1 MAHLPTVAIIG
12 RPNTG
17 KSTLF
22 NRIVGRRQAIVSDI
36 PGTTRDHIASVMK
49 EEDIPYLLIDTGG
62 MGGGTEDKA
71 MEDDVHAQSLLAIE
85 HADVILFTVNSREEL
100 TASDFEV
107 VDLLRRRL
115 RKHVSVI
122 LVVTKCDNPEII
134 EEHLPNFHQLGI
146 ADTIIP
152 VSAPHRIGTEELMQA
167 IQEVLKKLHFTK
179 EPDLPSAALAS
190 AAPRIAVVGQPNVGK
205 SSIVNALMSEPDRKK
220 NPKLVSEIPGTTR
233 DATDTTVRHNDEEFI
248 FVDTAGLRKAAAKA
262 EEIEGY
268 SILRTMKALQWS
280 DICVLVLDGTKP
292 VSKQDKRIA
301 RMAVEEGKGLIFLI
315 NKIDLLTPE
324 QKVEKAAEIKLA
336 LRFCGFV
343 PVVTCSAE
351 TREGLGKIFDI
362 IAMVVR
368 NRTRR
373 ISTRDLCNWFQG
385 LSMEGPLGPVAKS
398 KHITQADE
406 LPPTFVLFVRDP
418 RKVQLTQL
426 KFLDRKLR
434 ESFGLEG
441 TPIRWITKASAGRQE
456 G

>member
-1 MAHLPTVAIIG
+1 MPLRMSHLPTVAIIG

-22 NRIVGRRQAIVSDI
+22 NRMVGRRQAIVSDI
-36 PGTTRDHIASVMK
+36 PGTTRDHIASVI
-49 EEDIPYLLIDTGG
+49 EEEEIPYLLIDTGG

-107 VDLLRRRL
+107 VDVLRRRL
-115 RKHVSVI
+115 RKHVPVI
-122 LVVTKCDNPEII
+122 LAATKCDNPETI
-134 EEHLPNFHQLGI
+134 EEQLPNFHQLGI
-146 ADTIIP
+146 ADAIIP
-152 VSAPHRIGTEELMQA
+152 VSAPHRIGTEELMTA
-167 IQEVLKKLHFTK
+167 IQSHLKKLNFQK
-179 EPDLPSAALAS
+179 EGEIPMTSNI
-190 AAPRIAVVGQPNVGK
+190 PRIAIIGQPNVGK

-220 NPKLVSEIPGTTR
+220 NPKLVSDIPGTTR

-268 SILRTMKALQWS
+268 SILRTMQALQLS
-280 DICVLVLDGTKP
+280 DIGVLVLDGTKP

-301 RMAVEEGKGLIFLI
+301 SMAMEEGKGLIFLV
-315 NKIDLLTPE
+315 NKIDLLTSE

-336 LRFCGFV
+336 LRFCAFI
-343 PVVTCSAE
+343 PVITCSAE
-351 TREGLGKIFDI
+351 TREGLGKIFDV
-362 IAMVVR
+362 IAMVQR

-373 ISTRDLCNWFQG
+373 IATRDLHNWFQG
-385 LSMEGPLGPVAKS
+385 LSMQGSLGAIAKS
-398 KHITQADE
+398 KHVTQADE
-406 LPPTFVLFVRDP
+406 LPPTFVLFVRNP

-434 ESFGLEG
+434 ESFGFEG
-441 TPIRWITKASAGRQE
+441 TPIRWITKSSTRAE
-456 G
+456 